1 MFVDVKRVFKQ
12 FPTAQPKFS
21 TFASVPVDSLTGNAA
36 FTSQCKVVAE
46 RFDAMI
52 KSMDDAAKFQG
63 HIEYMGHSHKPRNV
77 DRAMFDAFAGFLT
90 DILSSKGV
98 AAGEIDSW
106 KGALNTMIIA
116 IYNV

>member
-1 MFVDVKRVFKQ
+1 MFVGVKRVLKQ

-36 FTSQCKVVAE
+36 FNAQCKVVAE

-52 KSMDDAAKFQG
+52 KSMDDAAKFKG
-63 HIEYMGHSHKPRNV
+63 HIEYMGHSPKPRNV

-98 AAGEIDSW
+98 AAGEID
-106 KGALNTMIIA
+106 
-116 IYNV
+116 

>member
-36 FTSQCKVVAE
+36 FNAQCKVVAE
-46 RFDAMI
+46 RFDVMI
-52 KSMDDAAKFQG
+52 KSMDGTAKFK
-63 HIEYMGHSHKPRNV
+63 GHSHKPRNV
-77 DRAMFDAFAGFLT
+77 NRAMFDAFAGFLT

>member
-1 MFVDVKRVFKQ
+1 M
-12 FPTAQPKFS
+12 
-21 TFASVPVDSLTGNAA
+21 TGNAA
-36 FTSQCKVVAE
+36 FNAQCKVVAE

-52 KSMDDAAKFQG
+52 KSMNDAAAFQG

-98 AAGEIDSW
+98 AAGDIASW
-106 KGALNTMIIA
+106 KGALNTMITA
-116 IYNV
+116 IYSV